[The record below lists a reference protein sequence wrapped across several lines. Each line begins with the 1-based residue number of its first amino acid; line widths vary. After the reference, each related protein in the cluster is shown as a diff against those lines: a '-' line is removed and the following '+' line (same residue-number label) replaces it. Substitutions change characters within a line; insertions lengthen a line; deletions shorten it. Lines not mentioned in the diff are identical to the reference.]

1 MQPPGHPVYCKN
13 YLGVN
18 LSAGLGQKWW
28 ERMPGAGNSYGAEVE
43 GEITLDDVDLKRE
56 EILFASR

>member
-1 MQPPGHPVYCKN
+1 MYCKN